1 MRIPLALAVTAAA
14 VLIAGCGGSVSVG
27 CDSTK
32 TLYRPDVAFTFCYA
46 DSFSIKPVDVANTQG
61 KVRALVALDDNNLVA
76 VRQFAPREANSPAQ
90 LKASTVAFATQN
102 GVPASA
108 VRLTKRS
115 GIDMATFKTATT
127 VDGTNTANEEWV
139 FPIGGA
145 TWQLE
150 CQSTPDQGDEVRK
163 ACDMALDSI
172 KAK

>member
-1 MRIPLALAVTAAA
+1 MRIPLALAAAGA
-14 VLIAGCGGSVSVG
+14 ALLIAGCGGSVSVG
-27 CDSTK
+27 DTTK
-32 TLYRPDVAFTFCYA
+32 TLDQADVGFTFDYP
-46 DSFSIKPVDVANTQG
+46 DSFSVKKVDVANTQG
-61 KVRALVALDDNNLVA
+61 KVRALVGLDDNNLIA
-76 VRQFAPREANSPAQ
+76 VRQFATREANSPAM
-90 LKASTVAFATQN
+90 LKASTVSFATQN

-108 VRLTKRS
+108 VSLRTRS

-150 CQSTPDQGDEVRK
+150 CQSTPDQGDAVRK